1 MINDN
6 FHNNYKICSAQIKK
20 LSLSSSLSV
29 LVYLYPQFH
38 KEGDQGQDQDHLHL
52 LHGQVQA
59 GGGHAGQHE
68 RRHRDYHGLKEDQE
82 KYRNFLISHHHP
94 APSAKSFANEQR
106 NFAASASAVAKMD
119 LELKLG

>member
-52 LHGQVQA
+52 LHGQVQGVLA
-59 GGGHAGQHE
+59 LIILILIRHQLQKIAQLSTEQQHVSMIITVVSF
-68 RRHRDYHGLKEDQE
+68 HG
-82 KYRNFLISHHHP
+82 YFS
-94 APSAKSFANEQR
+94 
-106 NFAASASAVAKMD
+106 
-119 LELKLG
+119 